1 MLGKCLP
8 GKCLNE
14 RANRP
19 RAAGQSFI
27 WRAEARRT
35 NGVRPRGALNAG
47 QRGGAW
53 AGGSQPWVYFSI
65 TEEHFNS
72 FQALPSDEIKQK
84 LGKTGWGSVDLKS
97 CLELLPCGWSWSQQP
112 DAGQPRALPHG
123 VVLTTLSRLRPSPSS
138 SFAVLPARWVA
149 GEALSSVQMP
159 STGPPPQGKPLAP
172 AGWAE

>member
-1 MLGKCLP
+1 MP

-19 RAAGQSFI
+19 RAAGQLFI

-35 NGVRPRGALNAG
+35 NAVRPQGALNAE

-53 AGGSQPWVYFSI
+53 AGGSQPWVHFSI

-72 FQALPSDEIKQK
+72 SQALPSDEIKQK

-112 DAGQPRALPHG
+112 DAGQPGALPHR
-123 VVLTTLSRLRPSPSS
+123 VVLTTLSRLRLSPSS
-138 SFAVLPARWVA
+138 SFAVLPGRWVA
-149 GEALSSVQMP
+149 AEALSSVQMP
-159 STGPPPQGKPLAP
+159 STGPPPQGKPLAQ